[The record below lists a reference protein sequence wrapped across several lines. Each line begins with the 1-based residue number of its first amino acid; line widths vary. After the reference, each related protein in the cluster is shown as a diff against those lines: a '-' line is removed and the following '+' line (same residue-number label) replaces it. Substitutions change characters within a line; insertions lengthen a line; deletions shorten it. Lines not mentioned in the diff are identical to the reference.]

1 MEEVNGLWELF
12 VKSRCKVGDV
22 LIKEGILE
30 RSGFEG
36 RRVFKLDFGWIE
48 LYL

>member
-1 MEEVNGLWELF
+1 MEEVNGSWESS
-12 VKSRCKVGDV
+12 VKSRCKAGDV
-22 LIKEGILE
+22 LIKEGTLE

-36 RRVFKLDFGWIE
+36 RRAFKLDFGWIE